1 MALFQPNLS
10 PRDRDLRWFA
20 GLWFP
25 AFAGAVGLFLRRH
38 QAPDAAIAV
47 WALSMVL
54 AVAGLVIP
62 ATIRPVY
69 RLLIRVT
76 VPIGWVMSHVIIGA
90 AYFLVITPIGYVMRR
105 FHDPMRRKIERGA
118 KSYWIDCTPPRRD
131 QYFRQ
136 M

>member
-38 QAPDAAIAV
+38 QAPDVALAV
-47 WALSMVL
+47 WGLTAVL

-69 RLLIRVT
+69 RLMIRVT
-76 VPIGWVMSHVIIGA
+76 FPIGWVMSHLIIGG

-105 FHDPMRRKIERGA
+105 FQDPMRRKIERGA
-118 KSYWIDCTPPRRD
+118 QSYWIDCTPPRRD

>member
-25 AFAGAVGLFLRRH
+25 AFWGAVGLFLRRH
-38 QAPDAAIAV
+38 EAPDVASAV
-47 WALSMVL
+47 WALALVL

-69 RLLIRVT
+69 RLMLLVT
-76 VPIGWVMSHVIIGA
+76 FPIGWVMSHVILGA
-90 AYFLVITPIGYVMRR
+90 AYFLVITPIGYVLRC

-118 KSYWIDCTPPRRD
+118 QSYWVECTPARRD